1 MANENNKINE
11 LVSEDD
17 DPTAELD
24 VANLRKAVS
33 ADAEVEQES
42 DAHTYGV
49 DGDDEPSSRQQSIP
63 ELQQDLHQRTKTIS
77 RLQYDI
83 EQLRAKWLGLETEI
97 SAREEIVD
105 NLNREVDKLKG
116 DVELRDKQLKNR
128 NDEIKAFKAEIQD
141 REEESRRQLQMR
153 SEIEE
158 QLAELRKAEAELRAA
173 EAEQVRALEDTKREL
188 EDVRSELQSAVEK
201 IAALETD
208 VEKRGQVHGLL
219 EQQHT
224 DISHELAALRV
235 TEAEHVTA
243 LRVAEAERVTS
254 LEKSA
259 RELKRVHGELD
270 SAENRITSLHSEAAQ
285 RDDSLASLEEQ
296 RAKLTLQL
304 QEHRETIAEKD
315 TALDTAERDLES
327 LSFDLE
333 TALNEGPP
341 EIVLAN
347 ITTSDAKEIQAQI
360 ARTEEYADTLRH
372 KMQDLAD
379 SNSALSRER
388 DQLSRSLRQMTA
400 RNNDLSEE
408 ISTANQSITEMR
420 SSLEQQRTEM
430 QDKTDQQKA
439 EMQATIDDQKAEMQA
454 AIGDQKAEMQAT
466 IDDQKAEMQATIDD
480 QKTQMQATIDDQK
493 TQMQATIDDQKT
505 QMQATID
512 KQQAGHEQEMR
523 TLRFELDEAQNT
535 VAETADMNSQLA
547 SELMDTRGFKNDL
560 ESMLSQNDEQSQQRI
575 EDLENQ
581 IKRLSRAT
589 EDFEQKLDTKS
600 TAINVLLGE
609 LAKKSEQMDSIGEI
623 EEVIQDIDHRMSGRF
638 DDAHAKEAVAEPDA
652 THAHSDRDR
661 VTRVLVGS
669 VDDQVLRFPLF
680 KDRLTIG
687 RTHENDIQIKTSYVS
702 RRHAVVL
709 TVGDETQVIDWGS
722 KNGVFIN
729 SKRVKEHVLSNG
741 DIVAVG
747 NAEFR
752 YEERQ
757 KRDS

>member
-360 ARTEEYADTLRH
+360 ARTDEYADTLLH